1 MSFSFCLLPVESRYF
16 SQAEK
21 ERNAWKAEQIHKM
34 TSLKIVLVFLF
45 IKNGCHFVK
54 LLSLRKITWLNLQQ
68 QKTRGKVEHHIKI
81 HIMHTLK
88 TSLSLD
94 SQSESCFVLCPES
107 ASAPCTPQCRRRQC
121 CGCRRCNRRRLCQ
134 WSLQPIDLSTLNMK
148 YKQED
153 LRVSLIL
160 LAN

>member
-1 MSFSFCLLPVESRYF
+1 
-16 SQAEK
+16 
-21 ERNAWKAEQIHKM
+21 
-34 TSLKIVLVFLF
+34 
-45 IKNGCHFVK
+45 
-54 LLSLRKITWLNLQQ
+54 
-68 QKTRGKVEHHIKI
+68 
-81 HIMHTLK
+81 MHTLE

-107 ASAPCTPQCRRRQC
+107 ASAPCTPQCHRRRRHRRRRRRQRH
-121 CGCRRCNRRRLCQ
+121 RRRNRRRRRQ

>member
-1 MSFSFCLLPVESRYF
+1 
-16 SQAEK
+16 
-21 ERNAWKAEQIHKM
+21 
-34 TSLKIVLVFLF
+34 
-45 IKNGCHFVK
+45 
-54 LLSLRKITWLNLQQ
+54 
-68 QKTRGKVEHHIKI
+68 
-81 HIMHTLK
+81 MHTLE

-107 ASAPCTPQCRRRQC
+107 ASAPCTPQCRRQRRRRRFC
-121 CGCRRCNRRRLCQ
+121 RRRCNRRRRRQ

>member
-1 MSFSFCLLPVESRYF
+1 MSFSFCLLPVELRHF

-68 QKTRGKVEHHIKI
+68 QKTGGKVEHHIKI

-94 SQSESCFVLCPES
+94 SKSESCFVLCPES
-107 ASAPCTPQCRRRQC
+107 ASAPCTPH
-121 CGCRRCNRRRLCQ
+121 CRRCNRRRLCQ

>member
-1 MSFSFCLLPVESRYF
+1 
-16 SQAEK
+16 
-21 ERNAWKAEQIHKM
+21 
-34 TSLKIVLVFLF
+34 
-45 IKNGCHFVK
+45 
-54 LLSLRKITWLNLQQ
+54 
-68 QKTRGKVEHHIKI
+68 
-81 HIMHTLK
+81 MHTLE

-107 ASAPCTPQCRRRQC
+107 ASAPCTPQCRHRR
-121 CGCRRCNRRRLCQ
+121 RRRRNRRRRCQ